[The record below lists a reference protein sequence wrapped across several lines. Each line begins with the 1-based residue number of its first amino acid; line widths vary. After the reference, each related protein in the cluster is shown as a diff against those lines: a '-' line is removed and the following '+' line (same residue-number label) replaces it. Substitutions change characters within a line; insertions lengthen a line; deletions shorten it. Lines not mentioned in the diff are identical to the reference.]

1 MGFQIAIDGP
11 AASGK
16 STIAKLLAEKLGFDH
31 LNTGATYRAVAVYL
45 HERGFSPFSAEKE
58 IENALKDLKIDYVN
72 GRVYINGEDYTEK
85 IQSPEAGVLASNF
98 ARLEVV
104 RRHLVR
110 IQREICDDKN
120 IVVEGRDIGTVVLPN
135 AHLKI
140 FLTASLEARVERKLK
155 EYQKRGLK
163 VTKEEVERE
172 LISRDE
178 QDSKRNV
185 APLKPAEDAVI
196 IDTTSMSVEEVLD
209 RILKLVRERMNT

>member
-16 STIAKLLAEKLGFDH
+16 STVARLLAEKLGFDH

-45 HERGFSPFSAEKE
+45 HEKGLSPSSAEEE
-58 IENALKDLKIDYVN
+58 IENALKNLKIDYVN
-72 GRVYINGEDYTEK
+72 GRVYINGKDYTEK

-172 LISRDE
+172 LISR
-178 QDSKRNV
+178 
-185 APLKPAEDAVI
+185 
-196 IDTTSMSVEEVLD
+196 MS
-209 RILKLVRERMNT
+209 RIPNGT

>member
-1 MGFQIAIDGP
+1 M
-11 AASGK
+11 
-16 STIAKLLAEKLGFDH
+16 
-31 LNTGATYRAVAVYL
+31 
-45 HERGFSPFSAEKE
+45 
-58 IENALKDLKIDYVN
+58 KDLKIDYVN

-172 LISRDE
+172 LISRM
-178 QDSKRNV
+178 N
-185 APLKPAEDAVI
+185 
-196 IDTTSMSVEEVLD
+196 
-209 RILKLVRERMNT
+209 RIPKGTWPR